1 MFNNA
6 INMLGSDSSPGVP
19 LIFVFPLTFL
29 RVEMITYN
37 SKIYRILFSIF
48 NSKGKMKYGHADQ
61 ILEKKNR
68 MQP

>member
-1 MFNNA
+1 MFNNT
-6 INMLGSDSSPGVP
+6 INVLGSDSSPVVP

-29 RVEMITYN
+29 SIEMI
-37 SKIYRILFSIF
+37 KVIIRRLFYF
-48 NSKGKMKYGHADQ
+48 QFERKMKYGHADQ